1 MKRGSPEEVGEGAG
15 QAGPPRGR
23 CRGEAGAEH
32 AELSP
37 GGAQEPPR
45 SLGEMLRWEPQAWS
59 PWGAST
65 RDVGSGLGQALT
77 SVLSPGRL
85 SQALGAWAST
95 GAGKGDVR
103 SHARGVGGP
112 GSDPEKQWSKDP
124 GKDDRGGS
132 AATGDPGPALE
143 DHVSPQAEVLTD
155 HPPGFTRP
163 PPVARG
169 RWTQGQ
175 GQASGGP
182 HQRSPEHFQR
192 ETSGQREAEKGR
204 SWALGPARQEKRRP
218 SKRAS
223 RRQVGWASGATDRP
237 VWGIGSD
244 YVCLLGDQSHQGAA
258 LGSLGRGCSS
268 KAPAWGEV
276 CELCC
281 V

>member
-1 MKRGSPEEVGEGAG
+1 MKWGSPEEVGEGAG
-15 QAGPPRGR
+15 QAGPPRER
-23 CRGEAGAEH
+23 CRGEAGTEH

-37 GGAQEPPR
+37 GGAQEPPG
-45 SLGEMLRWEPQAWS
+45 SLGEMLRWEPQARS

-65 RDVGSGLGQALT
+65 RDVGSGVGQALT

-132 AATGDPGPALE
+132 AATRDPGPALE

-169 RWTQGQ
+169 RWTPGQ
-175 GQASGGP
+175 GAGLWW
-182 HQRSPEHFQR
+182 SPPAFPR
-192 ETSGQREAEKGR
+192 TFPRGDVRAE
-204 SWALGPARQEKRRP
+204 
-218 SKRAS
+218 
-223 RRQVGWASGATDRP
+223 
-237 VWGIGSD
+237 GS
-244 YVCLLGDQSHQGAA
+244 
-258 LGSLGRGCSS
+258 
-268 KAPAWGEV
+268 
-276 CELCC
+276 
-281 V
+281 